1 MREGPVVADL
11 ILCQGLHP
19 DGQSP
24 IETFRFLKA
33 QVTNPDSLLIH
44 GEVTCKTVELR
55 LKKGYAKNEPP
66 KTNHMKLLQGVPR
79 MLLDLEQVLEGIE
92 GALADPVSLGNDP
105 TMYAPEQERPSSAVA
120 AQLRPLLSVAR
131 TRFGADMAENPLDFA
146 HINKLHNKFRKATH
160 ETRDNFFGDDNAAV
174 HHEPDSRNVPGS
186 HLSAANSAGQSPP
199 ASPTAA
205 QRRASWKVEVPQP
218 SPLPKPAP
226 VSSPLPPAPKYR
238 IESTRELQIEQQ
250 RTMNIGS
257 KREEVEQQKLMRQQS
272 LKAQS
277 SWRQQGL
284 DPLAEDK
291 QFTKDQRNQEFI
303 RQRASFMEQSSR
315 PKPSQSAFGVSRQ
328 SNYASSTA
336 MKSAKGGFGRAPSA
350 ETSSAAPFDPKAAK
364 SAMHAGALYS
374 R

>member
-1 MREGPVVADL
+1 
-11 ILCQGLHP
+11 
-19 DGQSP
+19 
-24 IETFRFLKA
+24 
-33 QVTNPDSLLIH
+33 
-44 GEVTCKTVELR
+44 
-55 LKKGYAKNEPP
+55 
-66 KTNHMKLLQGVPR
+66 VPR

-131 TRFGADMAENPLDFA
+131 TRVGADMAENPLDFA

-160 ETRDNFFGDDNAAV
+160 ETRDNFFGDDNTAA
-174 HHEPDSRNVPGS
+174 HHEPDPRNAPGREPDRQNAPDS
-186 HLSAANSAGQSPP
+186 HLSAVKPSDQSPS

-205 QRRASWKVEVPQP
+205 QRRASWKVEMPHP

-226 VSSPLPPAPKYR
+226 VPSPLPPAPQYR
-238 IESTRELQIEQQ
+238 VESTRELQAPQYRGGSVRELQMEQQ
-250 RTMNIGS
+250 RTINVGS
-257 KREEVEQQKLMRQQS
+257 KREEAEQQKLMRQQL

-284 DPLAEDK
+284 DPLAEDN
-291 QFTKDQRNQEFI
+291 QFTQDQRNQEFM

-315 PKPSQSAFGVSRQ
+315 PKPSESAFGVSRQ
-328 SNYASSTA
+328 SNYASSAA

-350 ETSSAAPFDPKAAK
+350 EASGAAPFDPMSAKA
-364 SAMHAGALYS
+364 AMHAGALYH